1 METIKFNYKESAGI
15 SSDELNETVKSLD
28 GYRQKLR
35 VVANEMGYDA
45 LESSINL
52 PFDEGMHNE
61 IEAVVATLKTPSLKY
76 IIHIGIGGSVLGTQA
91 IYEALV
97 GNYDALLSHRFPKII
112 FVDTNCSGV
121 IKTIRECIRDL
132 QSPEEV
138 MVHVI
143 SKSGTTTETIANFE
157 VIHAILK
164 ERFGEI
170 KNRVVVTTDEG
181 SKLWTAGTMEGFA
194 YLSIPKNVGGRYSV
208 LSAAGVLSLSL
219 AGIDTRALREGASL
233 MREHCLEDSAG
244 ENMAMISAAI
254 LFHHYQKGIST
265 HNSFFFSPELESL
278 GKWYRQLVGESLGKE
293 KVSANGDSARIGI
306 TPIVSIGS
314 NDLHSVAQLYLGG
327 PKDKFTTFVHRENG
341 NKKTEVPT
349 APIFSGL
356 VPGIAG
362 KDFSEITNA
371 IYGGVLAAY
380 RKRALPFVEIIFPE
394 ISAKTLGAYV
404 QFKMIETMYL
414 AHLLGVNAFDQPN
427 VEEYKAE
434 TRKMLEAQ

>member
-1 METIKFNYKESAGI
+1 METIKFNYRQSSGIPAG
-15 SSDELNETVKSLD
+15 ELNETVESLD

-35 VVANEMGYDA
+35 VIANGMGYDA

-52 PFDEGMHNE
+52 PFDERMHNE
-61 IEAVVATLKTPSLKY
+61 IETIASKFKTSSLKY
-76 IIHIGIGGSVLGTQA
+76 IIHVGIGGSVLGTQA
-91 IYEALV
+91 VYEALL
-97 GNYDALLSHRFPKII
+97 GSYDALNAHRFPKII

-132 QSPEEV
+132 QNPEEV
-138 MVHVI
+138 VVHVI
-143 SKSGTTTETIANFE
+143 SKSGATTETIANFE
-157 VIHAILK
+157 VIHALLK

-170 KNRVVVTTDEG
+170 KDRIVVTTDEG
-181 SKLWTAGTMEGFA
+181 SKLWMAGEAEGFTHLA
-194 YLSIPKNVGGRYSV
+194 IPKNVGGRYSV
-208 LSAAGVLSLSL
+208 LSAAGVFSLSL

-233 MREHCLEDSAG
+233 MRESCLEDSAG

-254 LFHHYQKGIST
+254 LYRHYQKGLSI
-265 HNSFFFSPELESL
+265 HNNFFFSPELESL

-293 KVSANGDSARIGI
+293 GKGI
-306 TPIVSIGS
+306 LPIVSIGS

-327 PKDKFTTFVHRENG
+327 PKNMFTTFVRREDG
-341 NKKTEVPT
+341 NKKTEVP
-349 APIFSGL
+349 ASPIFSDL

-362 KDFSEITNA
+362 KDFSEITGA

-380 RKRALPFVEIIFPE
+380 GKHSLPFAEIILPE

-434 TRKMLEAQ
+434 TRRMLEAQ